1 MSLRALGNKLFGSGS
16 NITMGEASTRVQELI
31 NEHAT
36 IVFSKSYCPYCSNTK
51 RTLKQLNADAFVIE
65 LDQDSDGSAL
75 QDALEDISGQRTVP
89 NIFINKKHIGG
100 NSDLQK
106 LDKAGEL
113 EQLLR
118 NAGSLKL

>member
-1 MSLRALGNKLFGSGS
+1 MSLRALGNKLFGSAS
-16 NITMGEASTRVQELI
+16 NITMAEASTRVKELI
-31 NEHAT
+31 DEHST
-36 IVFSKSYCPYCSNTK
+36 IVFSKSYCPYCSSTK
-51 RTLKQLNADAFVIE
+51 RTLQQLKADAFVIE

-75 QDALEDISGQRTVP
+75 QDALEDLSGQRTVP

-100 NSDLQK
+100 NSDLQR

-113 EQLLR
+113 ENLLR